1 MQNKFP
7 HSPLDAT
14 VKTSVPS
21 TISRRSVL
29 GAVAAGALLAAG
41 GGALLGGV
49 PTAFAAPVP
58 ADDFLRLSEFLT
70 GGKPLQAALA
80 ARYQATLAKFDAKF
94 DESSAALQRYVA
106 DAKAANID
114 ELLARPDLSEP
125 LKQSITQIVS
135 AWYLGIVGDD
145 NNVELVAYV
154 DALMYRPTI
163 DVIVVPSYGGGPDS
177 WGQKPANIS
186 TTPNAALKQE
196 KKTP

>member
-7 HSPLDAT
+7 LSQLDAT

-29 GAVAAGALLAAG
+29 GVVAAGALLAAG

-49 PTAFAAPVP
+49 PTVFAAPVP

-70 GGKPLQAALA
+70 GGKPLQAVLA
-80 ARYQATLAKFDAKF
+80 TRYQAILAKFDAKF

-125 LKQSITQIVS
+125 LKKSITQIVS

-177 WGQKPANIS
+177 WGGKPAVD
-186 TTPNAALKQE
+186 TTPNAVLAQQ